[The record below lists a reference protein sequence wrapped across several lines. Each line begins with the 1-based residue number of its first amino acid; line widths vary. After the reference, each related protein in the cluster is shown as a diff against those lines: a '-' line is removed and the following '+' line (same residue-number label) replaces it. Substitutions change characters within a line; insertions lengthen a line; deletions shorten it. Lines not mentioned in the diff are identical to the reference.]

1 MKINIFLCH
10 CLIVRR
16 WLFCFYS
23 TERKGLTHGGRGNN
37 MMDDLISIL
46 RQGNANV
53 RLEVSGADLLAF
65 SNELI
70 NRAKSELSAEIAEAR
85 KEKYL
90 TKEEVK
96 KICSVCDATLWHWNR
111 KGYLRT
117 VKIGNKV
124 RYRQSD
130 IRRILEGG
138 RNTKGGHSER

>member
-1 MKINIFLCH
+1 MPLPHREAMAFLFSFH
-10 CLIVRR
+10 RTKKSL
-16 WLFCFYS
+16 Y
-23 TERKGLTHGGRGNN
+23 GGRRNIK
-37 MMDDLISIL
+37 MDDLISIL

-96 KICSVCDATLWHWNR
+96 EICGVCDATLWHWNR

-130 IRRILEGG
+130 IRQILEGG
-138 RNTKGGHSER
+138 RSTKGGRSEK

>member
-1 MKINIFLCH
+1 
-10 CLIVRR
+10 
-16 WLFCFYS
+16 
-23 TERKGLTHGGRGNN
+23 
-37 MMDDLISIL
+37 MDDLISIL

-53 RLEVSGADLLAF
+53 RLEASGADLLAF

-90 TKEEVK
+90 TKEEIK
-96 KICSVCDATLWHWNR
+96 EICGVCDTTLWHWNR

-138 RNTKGGHSER
+138 RNTKGGRSEK

>member
-1 MKINIFLCH
+1 
-10 CLIVRR
+10 
-16 WLFCFYS
+16 
-23 TERKGLTHGGRGNN
+23 
-37 MMDDLISIL
+37 MDDLISIL

-96 KICSVCDATLWHWNR
+96 EICGVCDATLWHWNR
-111 KGYLRT
+111 KGYPRT

-138 RNTKGGHSER
+138 RNTKGGRNEK